1 MNNMFKMRSLTSL
14 VFTTVIAIG
23 LFSGISIAPNIDDI
37 FAEKYKEGKSSNN
50 DGSTSITISLKK
62 DSTEKCTPW
71 DPRGC

>member
-1 MNNMFKMRSLTSL
+1 MNNIIKIGLLASL

-23 LFSGISIAPNIDDI
+23 LFGGISTAPNIDYV
-37 FAEKYKEGKSSNN
+37 FAEEYKEGKSSNN